1 MESDRLRPDNKILV
15 KVYEDT
21 GELAAESKGT
31 GFHTVLEAINATY
44 DSMTDDE
51 NKADKD
57 DYVFEVSNLT
67 TGVSARYRIN
77 AHGNLKLIV

>member
-1 MESDRLRPDNKILV
+1 MESDRLRPDNKVLV

-44 DSMTDDE
+44 DSMADDKE
-51 NKADKD
+51 